1 MRLFVVKALLRLVTR
16 LLPKGSYTGT
26 IEDITGLPNVYTDIG
41 LHVAVAID
49 FVNNEQK
56 RR

>member
-1 MRLFVVKALLRLVTR
+1 MRLYIIKALLQLVER

-26 IEDITGLPNVYTDIG
+26 IEDTLGEYNAYTDIG
-41 LHVAVAID
+41 LHVAIALNFLD
-49 FVNNEQK
+49 NEQK

>member
-1 MRLFVVKALLRLVTR
+1 MHLYIIKALLQLVER

-26 IEDITGLPNVYTDIG
+26 IEDITGSPNVYTDIG